1 MDHLISMYIDNELS
15 LDEKIHFLKHIYGNR
30 SYTEEAVE
38 LLEQEK
44 LLSLSLTIPVPDI
57 ELPPHRA
64 GILPIFNRSLGWAV
78 ALGLLL
84 LFAFMAGEKFSP
96 QGPRQLVAESTT
108 VLHRFV
114 LHHQAGQLVEISGT
128 FTNWKSVPLVP
139 SGINGYWE
147 VSLELPAGEHRYTF
161 IVDGL
166 NYIPDP
172 TVAAQESDD
181 FGSINSILKVEA

>member
-44 LLSLSLTIPVPDI
+44 LLSASLNIPVPDI
-57 ELPPHRA
+57 ELSPRRT
-64 GILPIFNRSLGWAV
+64 GILPTFNRSLGWAV

-84 LFAFMAGEKFSP
+84 FAFMAGENFSP
-96 QGPRQLVAESTT
+96 QGPTQLVAESTT

-114 LHHQAGQLVEISGT
+114 LHHQDGQLVEISGT
-128 FTNWKSVPLVP
+128 FTNWESVPLLP

-161 IVDGL
+161 IVDES
-166 NYIPDP
+166 NYLPDP